1 MHCCL
6 CHLPDLVYT
15 IGTTIHI
22 LYTPVNDV
30 SFADFYH
37 NPGLLD
43 LDQLDISHITK
54 VCSAW
59 LSFIWESSNIR
70 SSASSS
76 TFKALQNHTLITH
89 ETPLGTLRQFKFI
102 ISFKFSLCC
111 LCYLH
116 FHLAWQVI
124 YSLLLGIKIWTSL
137 GCKSPVCKRTSQP
150 RKHNMMFEDLCGK
163 LQMP

>member
-6 CHLPDLVYT
+6 HHLPVLVDMA
-15 IGTTIHI
+15 GTTIHI
-22 LYTPVNDV
+22 LYTLVDDV
-30 SFADFYH
+30 SFADFDH

-43 LDQLDISHITK
+43 LDQLDISRIAK

-59 LSFIWESSNIR
+59 LSFIWGSSNTS

-89 ETPLGTLRQFKFI
+89 ETPLGMLRQFKFI
-102 ISFKFSLCC
+102 MSFKFSLCC

-116 FHLAWQVI
+116 SHLTQKVI

-137 GCKSPVCKRTSQP
+137 GCKSPVCRRTSQP
-150 RKHNMMFEDLCGK
+150 RNHNMMFEDFCGK